1 MGNTVSTLDPC
12 TYIAHQMATAR
23 EVLSKSKSQ
32 KELTSAAREYEDLQE
47 TLTELHLI
55 DSACL
60 DLTEDV
66 SLSIDFRRTLYGRIR
81 T

>member
-1 MGNTVSTLDPC
+1 MSNRVSTLDPC
-12 TYIAHQMATAR
+12 IYIAHQMSTAR
-23 EVLSKSKSQ
+23 EVLSKSKSP
-32 KELTSAAREYEDLQE
+32 KELVSAAREYEDLQE

-60 DLTEDV
+60 DLIEDV